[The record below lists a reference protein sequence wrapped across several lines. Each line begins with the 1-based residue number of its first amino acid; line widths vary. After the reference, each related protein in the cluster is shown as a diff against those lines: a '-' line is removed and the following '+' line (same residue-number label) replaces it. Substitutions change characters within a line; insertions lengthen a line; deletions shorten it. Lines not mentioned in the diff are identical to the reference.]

1 MYGEVCGVIDFLADS
16 SPAGNSGL
24 LKRLALP
31 PAPEVKIDEE
41 VWKVVM
47 NALQTDTVIEFDYNG
62 RWNAQTMHRKVHP
75 YQLVMDD
82 GKFGAFSYSSGD
94 HYKIEFYEN
103 ARQMVK
109 DCVWAEDQVLTED
122 DSRDC
127 TTIDFTSNQN
137 FVIEEWV
144 LAQGCFARPLEPQWL
159 VDDWKWHI
167 EEMLKMA
174 GLN

>member
-1 MYGEVCGVIDFLADS
+1 MLSHFKDTPMYGEVCGVIDFLADS

-31 PAPEVKIDEE
+31 PAPEIKIDEE

-82 GKFGAFSYSSGD
+82 GKYFLYGFS
-94 HYKIEFYEN
+94 EE
-103 ARQMVK
+103 R
-109 DCVWAEDQVLTED
+109 D
-122 DSRDC
+122 DSHDC

-167 EEMLKMA
+167 EEMSKMA
-174 GLN
+174 GIS

>member
-1 MYGEVCGVIDFLADS
+1 MLSHFKDTPMYNEVCGVIDFLADS
-16 SPAGNSGL
+16 SPAGNSEL

-62 RWNAQTMHRKVHP
+62 RWNAQTTHRKVHP

-82 GKFGAFSYSSGD
+82 GKYFLYGFSEERVD
-94 HYKIEFYEN
+94 N
-103 ARQMVK
+103 
-109 DCVWAEDQVLTED
+109 
-122 DSRDC
+122 RDC

-167 EEMLKMA
+167 KEMAKMA